1 MRDGF
6 VEMHVVMTFHPFAS
20 SASWPFARVSACVSC
35 TGKSSSGHSIPD
47 VSPVLSRKE
56 GSPPSV
62 YWQCSASCSPG
73 GCLAS
78 AARTHFW
85 FMVSLVS
92 TVSLRSSAELLSSC
106 LAPPMHLYI
115 SIWPTRR
122 FTQCAHDISAAQFPH
137 MRRIAQVILHCPIPS
152 ATPPPLLKTL
162 CAAGAAHDK
171 EYSGCSGLTWT
182 KQGIFRS
189 FSSIFFHYFSSIDEL
204 ATHRNRSPAAVS
216 QFTLLGFRSDHSY
229 LIIDVQISEAWL

>member
-1 MRDGF
+1 MALWRC
-6 VEMHVVMTFHPFAS
+6 ML
-20 SASWPFARVSACVSC
+20 SW
-35 TGKSSSGHSIPD
+35 
-47 VSPVLSRKE
+47 LSTPLLPQLHGPLLE
-56 GSPPSV
+56 S
-62 YWQCSASCSPG
+62 
-73 GCLAS
+73 L
-78 AARTHFW
+78 H
-85 FMVSLVS
+85 VSLVLESPALDTAFQMFLQCWAEKKDHLPQS
-92 TVSLRSSAELLSSC
+92 TGNVLPHAAQEDVWLLLQGPISGSWSAWCPQWASGPLQSC
-106 LAPPMHLYI
+106 CPAAWPLVMHLYI

-122 FTQCAHDISAAQFPH
+122 FTQCAHDISAAQFLH
-137 MRRIAQVILHCPIPS
+137 MRRIAQVILHCLIPS